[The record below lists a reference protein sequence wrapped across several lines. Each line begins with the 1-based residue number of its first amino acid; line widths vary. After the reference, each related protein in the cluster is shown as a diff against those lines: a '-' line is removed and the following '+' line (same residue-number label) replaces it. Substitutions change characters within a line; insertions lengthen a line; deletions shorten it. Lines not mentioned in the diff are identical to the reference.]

1 MARRLA
7 TKEEAFAQRA
17 VRTHGTLRILRDG
30 RLVFGP
36 GPGPDPSLE
45 FRVSRYHLE
54 GSGRWL
60 YDSANYHVDV
70 RQAGKSV
77 LFLIVT
83 RSRVR
88 GASYN
93 FTLEPH
99 ELRRGVA
106 SLRAFGRGVER
117 WLAPGLERTRWSL
130 QQGNGNPELLKVIPE
145 LLRSLRSVP
154 RAVPP
159 LATTAEEDTRV
170 RMPPGKTNTATQPR
184 KSQPRQRAR

>member
-7 TKEEAFAQRA
+7 TKEEAFSERA

-36 GPGPDPSLE
+36 VPGPDPSLQ

-54 GSGRWL
+54 DADRWV

-70 RQAGKSV
+70 RQADKSV
-77 LFLIVT
+77 LFLVVA

-88 GASYN
+88 GASCN

-130 QQGNGNPELLKVIPE
+130 QQGNGNPALLKVIPG
-145 LLRSLRSVP
+145 LLRSLQGVP

-159 LATTAEEDTRV
+159 SNAASAND
-170 RMPPGKTNTATQPR
+170 GKP
-184 KSQPRQRAR
+184 